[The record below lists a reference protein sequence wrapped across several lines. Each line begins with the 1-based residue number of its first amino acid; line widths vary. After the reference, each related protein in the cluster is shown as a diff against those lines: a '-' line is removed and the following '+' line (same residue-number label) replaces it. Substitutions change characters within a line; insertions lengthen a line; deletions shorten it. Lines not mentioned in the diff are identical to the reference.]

1 VEWQQETAEIIIIII
16 TFQSGKS
23 RYYNTEEE
31 SIINMSAVETSVV
44 ESSATSD
51 TKQQQCSSSSI
62 ISSQKVKL
70 ILPEL
75 TPAMQQDL
83 ALVKT
88 GKAKPLKPF
97 SIANRPEFVAYP
109 LENIVTPHAHDVC
122 KYSMRSKCA
131 HLIPVMLL
139 YVIL

>member
-1 VEWQQETAEIIIIII
+1 MEWQQETEIIIIII

-83 ALVKT
+83 ALIKT
-88 GKAKPLKPF
+88 GTEPLKPL
-97 SIANRPEFVAYP
+97 SIANRPEFMAYP

-122 KYSMRSKCA
+122 KYS
-131 HLIPVMLL
+131 IML
-139 YVIL
+139 